1 VTCRPLLALV
11 AAAFVACQS
20 APFDV
25 PRAVSAIPPA
35 VGVGPRSTF
44 VIATP
49 AGLLGLDEEG
59 RTLGRIV
66 SLPNN
71 ASPSAPALH
80 PDGKR
85 IFFALSQVAESTG
98 FGSDIYSV
106 NLDGTDL
113 RPLIRHELPNVFYA
127 SPSFDAAGTHL
138 YVHRRAAQ
146 EEAGNPGVYLQ
157 TEDSIERVDVR
168 TAGREKVI
176 TDAAE
181 PAVVPVGKSIVFVHL
196 DRGQQAG
203 LWTAAVDG
211 TRAEP
216 LLKTGDRFWFLQAP
230 RIAPSGRELAFSSA
244 GRTRS
249 FVPASAGP
257 RLAHLDI
264 PSELY
269 VASLDGMSL
278 RSIATTMDDVV
289 PAWSPDSS
297 RIAYVALATFYVI
310 SAVEGNVI
318 SRLQTSGF
326 AYGDPIWLH

>member
-11 AAAFVACQS
+11 AALVACQG
-20 APFDV
+20 APIGE

-49 AGLLGLDEEG
+49 AGLLGLDEQG

-66 SLPNN
+66 TLPSG
-71 ASPSAPALH
+71 ASPSAPAQH

-106 NLDGTDL
+106 NLDGSDL

-127 SPSFDAAGTHL
+127 SPSFDTAGTYL

-146 EEAGNPGVYLQ
+146 EEVGNPGVYLQ
-157 TEDSIERVDVR
+157 TEDSIERVDIN
-168 TAGREKVI
+168 TADRQKVI
-176 TDAAE
+176 TDGAE

-230 RIAPSGRELAFSSA
+230 RVAPSGRELVFSSA

-249 FVPASAGP
+249 FVPGSAGP

-297 RIAYVALATFYVI
+297 RIAYVALAQFYVI
-310 SAVEGNVI
+310 SALEGNVI
-318 SRLQTSGF
+318 SRTPASGF
-326 AYGDPIWLH
+326 AYGDPVWLH